1 MEARSGRALA
11 VGGRMPIQLDHIIV
25 PARDKRESAEFLAR
39 ILGLDVGAQVGPFLP
54 VRTGNGVTL
63 DFMDSDDFRWHH
75 CAFLV
80 PDEEFDGIFSRIKET
95 GARYYAN
102 PDGSGEGE
110 INTRDGG
117 RGVYF
122 TDPGGHAME
131 VLTVPYG
138 GWS

>member
-1 MEARSGRALA
+1 MS
-11 VGGRMPIQLDHIIV
+11 IQLDHIIV
-25 PARDKRESAEFLAR
+25 PAKDRRASAEFLAR
-39 ILGLDVGAQVGPFLP
+39 VLGLEAGAPTGPFIP
-54 VRTGNGVTL
+54 VTTGNGVTL
-63 DFMDSDDFRWHH
+63 DFMDAEAFRPHH

-80 PDEEFDGIFSRIKET
+80 PDEEFDGIFARIKES
-95 GARYYAN
+95 GAHYYAN
-102 PDGSGEGE
+102 PDGSGAGQ

-138 GWS
+138 GWTTDRRRHP

>member
-1 MEARSGRALA
+1 MT
-11 VGGRMPIQLDHIIV
+11 IKLDHIIV
-25 PARDKRESAEFLAR
+25 PANDKRESAEFLAG
-39 ILGLDVGAQVGPFLP
+39 ILGVTAGPQTGPFYP
-54 VRTGNGVTL
+54 VTTGNGVTL

-80 PDEEFDGIFSRIKET
+80 PEEDFDAIHARIKAS
-95 GARYYAN
+95 GAKWYAD
-102 PDGSGEGE
+102 PDGSGVGE

-122 TDPGGHAME
+122 DDPGGHAME

-138 GWS
+138 GWR

>member
-1 MEARSGRALA
+1 MSIR
-11 VGGRMPIQLDHIIV
+11 LDHIIV
-25 PARDKRESAEFLAR
+25 PARDKKTSAEFLAR
-39 ILGLDVGAQVGPFLP
+39 ILGLETKPQFGPFIP
-54 VRTGNGVTL
+54 VTTGNGVTL
-63 DFMDSDDFRWHH
+63 DFMDSDDFRQHH

-80 PDEEFDGIFSRIKET
+80 PAAEWDAIFARIEES

-122 TDPGGHAME
+122 DDPSGHAME

>member
-1 MEARSGRALA
+1 MS
-11 VGGRMPIQLDHIIV
+11 VQLDHIIV
-25 PARDKRESAEFLAR
+25 PAKDKRASAEFLAR
-39 ILGLDVGAQVGPFLP
+39 VLGLEAGAPAGPFIP
-54 VRTGNGVTL
+54 VTTGNGVTL
-63 DFMDSDDFRWHH
+63 DFMDADGFRPHH

-80 PDEEFDGIFSRIKET
+80 PDEEFDGIFARIKES
-95 GARYYAN
+95 GAHYYAN
-102 PDGSGEGE
+102 PDGSGAGQ

-138 GWS
+138 G

>member
-1 MEARSGRALA
+1 MSIR
-11 VGGRMPIQLDHIIV
+11 LDHIIV
-25 PARDKRESAEFLAR
+25 PAKDKKVSAEFLAR
-39 ILGLDVGAQVGPFLP
+39 VLGLEPKPQFGPFIP
-54 VRTGNGVTL
+54 VETGNGVTL
-63 DFMDSDDFRWHH
+63 DFMDSDDFRQHH

-80 PDEEFDGIFSRIKET
+80 PPEEWDAIFARIRESGT
-95 GARYYAN
+95 RYYAN

-122 TDPGGHAME
+122 DDPSGHAME

>member
-1 MEARSGRALA
+1 MS
-11 VGGRMPIQLDHIIV
+11 IQLDHIIV
-25 PARDKRESAEFLAR
+25 PAKDKQASAEFLAR
-39 ILGLDVGAQVGPFLP
+39 VLGLEAGARTGPFVP

-63 DFMDSDDFRWHH
+63 DFMDSDDFRRHH

-80 PDEEFDGIFSRIKET
+80 PDEEFDGILTRIKES
-95 GARYYAN
+95 GARYYAD
-102 PDGSGEGE
+102 PGGGGTGK

-122 TDPGGHAME
+122 DDPSGHAME

-138 GWS
+138 G

>member
-1 MEARSGRALA
+1 MS
-11 VGGRMPIQLDHIIV
+11 IQLDHIIV
-25 PARDKRESAEFLAR
+25 PARDKKTSAEFLAR
-39 ILGLDVGAQVGPFLP
+39 ILGLEAGDQTGPFIP
-54 VRTGNGVTL
+54 VTTGNGVTL
-63 DFMDSDDFRWHH
+63 DFMDSGDFRSQH

-80 PDEEFDGIFSRIKET
+80 PDEEFDAIFARIKES
-95 GARYYAN
+95 GARYYAH
-102 PDGSGEGE
+102 PDGSGVGE

-138 GWS
+138 GWA

>member
-1 MEARSGRALA
+1 MSIL
-11 VGGRMPIQLDHIIV
+11 LDHIIV
-25 PARDKRESAEFLAR
+25 PSTNKRESAEFLAGV
-39 ILGLDVGAQVGPFLP
+39 LGLEAGAQTGPFVP

-63 DFMDSDDFRWHH
+63 DFMDSSDFRWQH

-80 PDEEFDGIFSRIKET
+80 PDEEFDAIFARIKESGT
-95 GARYYAN
+95 RYYAN
-102 PDGSGEGE
+102 PDKSGEGQ

-122 TDPGGHAME
+122 DDPSGHAME
-131 VLTVPYG
+131 ILTVPYG

>member
-1 MEARSGRALA
+1 MS
-11 VGGRMPIQLDHIIV
+11 IQLDHIIV
-25 PARDKRESAEFLAR
+25 PARDKKVSAEFLAR
-39 ILGLDVGAQVGPFLP
+39 ILGLEVGPRTGPFLP
-54 VRTGNGVTL
+54 VKTGNGVTL
-63 DFMDSDDFRWHH
+63 DFMDSDDFRWQH

-80 PDEEFDGIFSRIKET
+80 PEEEFDGILARIKES
-95 GARYYAN
+95 GARYYAH
-102 PDGSGEGE
+102 PDGSGPGE

-122 TDPGGHAME
+122 DDPSGHAME

>member
-1 MEARSGRALA
+1 
-11 VGGRMPIQLDHIIV
+11 MPVQLNHIIV
-25 PARDKRESAEFLAR
+25 SAKDKKTSAEFLAR
-39 ILGLDVGAQVGPFLP
+39 ILGLEVGPQWGPFLP
-54 VRTGNGVTL
+54 VETANGVSL
-63 DFMDSDDFRWHH
+63 DYKDSEDPGWQH

-80 PDEEFDGIFSRIKET
+80 PEEEFDAIFARIKES

-102 PDGSGEGE
+102 PDGSGPGE

-122 TDPGGHAME
+122 DDPSGHAME

-138 GWS
+138 GW

>member
-1 MEARSGRALA
+1 MSIR
-11 VGGRMPIQLDHIIV
+11 LDHIIV
-25 PARDKRESAEFLAR
+25 PARDKKTSAEFLAR
-39 ILGLDVGAQVGPFLP
+39 ILGLEAGDQTGPFIP
-54 VRTGNGVTL
+54 VTTENGVTL
-63 DFMDSDDFRWHH
+63 DFMDSDDFRSQH

-80 PDEEFDGIFSRIKET
+80 PDEEFDAIFARIKES
-95 GARYYAN
+95 GARYHAH
-102 PDGSGEGE
+102 PDGSGVGE

-138 GWS
+138 GWA